1 MSSILKVISPVN
13 VTYALTYEPLVDD
26 SFQIHIEKRVNGII
40 DPTISPINKKF
51 FFSKTYESLIKLDL
65 HRMYDKKMVLKKD
78 NEEKKF
84 SYIFELCDYVYT
96 TARSSISL
104 QRYKGLG
111 EMNPSQLAETTMN
124 PSTRSL
130 LQVSQI
136 NDEDY
141 VIFDTLMGDDVEKRR
156 DFIVSSA
163 NVVETVDV

>member
-78 NEEKKF
+78 NEEK
-84 SYIFELCDYVYT
+84 SSLIF
-96 TARSSISL
+96 
-104 QRYKGLG
+104 
-111 EMNPSQLAETTMN
+111 
-124 PSTRSL
+124 
-130 LQVSQI
+130 
-136 NDEDY
+136 
-141 VIFDTLMGDDVEKRR
+141 
-156 DFIVSSA
+156 
-163 NVVETVDV
+163 